1 MDNLIQGFT
10 ERRQIQLKEDE
21 KKEAYDD
28 YMEAMFHWKFDE
40 DGYILLKDEGFSKW
54 FECPVCGMKFE
65 SDGSGMNCLQVIT
78 EGTGPTGRGRTA
90 HNEPACPKCFRYE
103 SSN

>member
-1 MDNLIQGFT
+1 MVVNGFV
-10 ERRQIQLKEDE
+10 ERRQAQLKDDDETED
-21 KKEAYDD
+21 AR
-28 YMEAMFHWKFDE
+28 MEAEFHQTSNWE
-40 DGYILLKDEGFSKW
+40 GYILLKDEGFSKW

-90 HNEPACPKCFRYE
+90 HNEPACPKCFRI
-103 SSN
+103 